1 MDKFNKTQILLLC
14 LSLGSWYFD
23 WTEQQQQQMS
33 KVLTVSS
40 ACTHAICVISH
51 TCGSQ
56 SDELRRMRTASMGA
70 ARVIVGCVH
79 RMEVQ
84 LHNQCPI
91 TTHLHVTAS
100 VDGGQGL
107 CDMLRQA
114 LSLAECCYTTRS
126 NQPTIQYP
134 SVSNELRGWIA
145 QHNSI

>member
-1 MDKFNKTQILLLC
+1 
-14 LSLGSWYFD
+14 
-23 WTEQQQQQMS
+23 
-33 KVLTVSS
+33 
-40 ACTHAICVISH
+40 
-51 TCGSQ
+51 
-56 SDELRRMRTASMGA
+56 MGA

-84 LHNQCPI
+84 LHNQWSI